1 MQNLSNT
8 QKFSFLI
15 QNPKNGR
22 ELTTNVRRLLAH
34 HFPGVKFSIRQ
45 EGGTFYSSCR
55 ISYTDGPVKKE
66 VEKIAD
72 LFAYDSS
79 NCDSMTDYYEYN
91 PTNFTKTYGGF
102 TFVFVDREA
111 SDAVR
116 ESLRAEVLA
125 DLPGLP
131 EKEFTKDEFIYIYLN
146 GKPSEL
152 VEKYRKATCGAWW
165 VNIDTLARLL
175 FGERAYSSAQ
185 PSPSQASAAS
195 APLKAEGVELVEYS
209 EKALAVFGDTRPIKD
224 TLRELGGRF
233 NRSLSNR
240 GEKCAGWVFSR
251 TKGAQLRAVLGL

>member
-1 MQNLSNT
+1 M
-8 QKFSFLI
+8 
-15 QNPKNGR
+15 
-22 ELTTNVRRLLAH
+22 
-34 HFPGVKFSIRQ
+34 
-45 EGGTFYSSCR
+45 
-55 ISYTDGPVKKE
+55 
-66 VEKIAD
+66 
-72 LFAYDSS
+72 FAYDSS

-91 PTNFTKTYGGF
+91 PTNFTQTYGGF

-116 ESLRAEVLA
+116 EAMRAEILA

-175 FGERAYSSAQ
+175 FGERGYTLAQ
-185 PSPSQASAAS
+185 PSAPQVATLS

-233 NRSLSNR
+233 NRALSR
-240 GEKCAGWVFSR
+240 GGEKCAGWVFSR
-251 TKGAQLRAVLGL
+251 SKGEQLRAVLGL